1 MLTFENVLEVFADYL
16 REDTDLEIVLTKRG
30 YTVLC
35 WDNTLTDWSTSDFCA
50 TPEKL
55 RDVLLGAYMS
65 FAQEKIT
72 SGKRNLTSV
81 EEQQIQSECE
91 KFMRLCNEVSK

>member
-30 YTVLC
+30 YTVMC
-35 WDNTLTDWSTSDFCA
+35 WDNTLTDWSSSDFCA

-55 RDVLLGAYMS
+55 RDALLGFYMS
-65 FAQEKIT
+65 FVQEKMT
-72 SGKRNLTSV
+72 GGKRNLTSA
-81 EEQQIQSECE
+81 EEQQIQSGCE
-91 KFMRLCNEVSK
+91 KFRQLCDEVSK